1 MKPLLLYI
9 AVLGCPLPAAADTC
23 NKNKHCEDDEF
34 CNCDTNGGSCKN
46 RLSQCQTC
54 ASVGQPSFATG
65 TDTCD
70 RYESACGYNCDGSD
84 YPATAPAPT
93 PQPQAAPAPTPQPQ
107 SAPMPQP
114 QSAPTPQPQ
123 AAPTPE
129 PQAASTPQPQAAPA
143 PTLRPT
149 AVATD
154 DAGGTGTGVSCSDL
168 RENQD
173 FTACSVARILIST
186 QAPKTSTARTGN
198 SATPRRTSASSVTT
212 PVI

>member
-1 MKPLLLYI
+1 MRPLLLYI

-84 YPATAPAPT
+84 YPAAAPAPT
-93 PQPQAAPAPTPQPQ
+93 PQPQAAPAPTP
-107 SAPMPQP
+107 
-114 QSAPTPQPQ
+114 
-123 AAPTPE
+123 
-129 PQAASTPQPQAAPA
+129 
-143 PTLRPT
+143 RP
-149 AVATD
+149 TD
-154 DAGGTGTGVSCSDL
+154 DASGGTGTGVSCSKNKHCEDGEFCNAEADECFVCYYPGDL
-168 RENQD
+168 D
-173 FTACSVARILIST
+173 PDST
-186 QAPKTSTARTGN
+186 CLLYTSPSPRDRQKSRMPS
-198 SATPRRTSASSVTT
+198 SA
-212 PVI
+212 

>member
-1 MKPLLLYI
+1 MRPLLLYI

-65 TDTCD
+65 TDTCE

-93 PQPQAAPAPTPQPQ
+93 PQPQAAPT
-107 SAPMPQP
+107 PQP

-123 AAPTPE
+123 AAP
-129 PQAASTPQPQAAPA
+129 A
-143 PTLRPT
+143 PTPRP
-149 AVATD
+149 TD
-154 DAGGTGTGVSCSDL
+154 DASGGTGTGVSCSKNKHCEDG
-168 RENQD
+168 EFCKAD
-173 FTACSVARILIST
+173 GIADECFVCY
-186 QAPKTSTARTGN
+186 
-198 SATPRRTSASSVTT
+198 
-212 PVI
+212 

>member
-1 MKPLLLYI
+1 MRPLLLYI

-93 PQPQAAPAPTPQPQ
+93 PTSVNPWQSTAAP
-107 SAPMPQP
+107 S
-114 QSAPTPQPQ
+114 
-123 AAPTPE
+123 
-129 PQAASTPQPQAAPA
+129 
-143 PTLRPT
+143 
-149 AVATD
+149 
-154 DAGGTGTGVSCSDL
+154 
-168 RENQD
+168 
-173 FTACSVARILIST
+173 
-186 QAPKTSTARTGN
+186 
-198 SATPRRTSASSVTT
+198 
-212 PVI
+212 

>member
-1 MKPLLLYI
+1 MRPLLLYI

-65 TDTCD
+65 TDTCE

-93 PQPQAAPAPTPQPQ
+93 PQPQAAPAPTPQ
-107 SAPMPQP
+107 
-114 QSAPTPQPQ
+114 
-123 AAPTPE
+123 
-129 PQAASTPQPQAAPA
+129 
-143 PTLRPT
+143 PT